1 MNKAGTILQIV
12 PRARPGRDGVGDYAR
27 ALAANLERHHGLKT
41 TFVSAAGDSHL
52 VFPSDA
58 GPGESGLD
66 HYDAIVL
73 HYVNYG
79 YDRRGVPLWLPPAL
93 RRLQRTS
100 GARQVTVFH
109 ELYASGSWR
118 QSAFWLRP
126 LQRQIAR
133 AVAAMSDVSVVS
145 SEVSR
150 QQLKS
155 LASGTRIIVH
165 PVNSG
170 LGEPVLSPVEIAGR
184 DPHRWV
190 ICGGTELI
198 ERSLRSF
205 LPAAV
210 LIPEPFAPRELF
222 VIGGSDNPRV
232 RQTLGREKKIRT
244 HYYPEVDAKI
254 ASETLASC
262 AFGWIDYFHRPDVPM
277 PVILKSTAFAA
288 YCAHGVI
295 PVFPHGGATIALGQD
310 ALPGPFFVAPIGQ
323 ELPSEAERA
332 SAAQAVHS
340 WYGRNATA
348 AHLAATLAPLL
359 GPAASPSKILISS
372 HAFAPSVGGIETVS
386 ELLAR
391 EFVRLCHA
399 VTVVTQTA
407 DDQAAEPDYLI
418 IRQPT
423 VRQLFRAIKS
433 CDVFWQNNL
442 SLRTIWPA
450 LLLRKPIVITH
461 QGSYCRQ
468 PDGFDIVQRIKH
480 ALVERT
486 TSVAISRAV
495 AACFRTNSTVIPNP
509 YDARTFLQA
518 SLAQERPFD
527 LIFLGRLVTEKGIDL
542 LLEALARLQERAL
555 FPGLTIVGPGP
566 ERFAMEELAAKL
578 GLGDQVIFAGPKR
591 DAALAHLLQQHKILV
606 TPSRYDEPFGVV
618 ALEGIACGCVAVGS
632 AGGGLPEAIGPCG
645 LIFPNGDVDALART
659 LEKLLRAPAERRRLT
674 AHAPAHLAKFQPAL
688 IAEAYLTLFRSL
700 LP

>member
-12 PRARPGRDGVGDYAR
+12 PRAQPGRDGVGDYAR
-27 ALAANLERHHGLKT
+27 TLAASLERHHGLKT
-41 TFVSAAGDSHL
+41 TFVSATEDSRL
-52 VFPSDA
+52 VFPSGA
-58 GPGESGLD
+58 GPGGAGLD

-79 YDRRGVPLWLPPAL
+79 YGRRGVPLWLPPAL
-93 RRLQRTS
+93 RRLQRAS
-100 GARQVTVFH
+100 GARQITVFH

-126 LQRQIAR
+126 LQMRIAR
-133 AVAAMSDVSVVS
+133 TVAAMSDVSVVS

-150 QQLKS
+150 EQLKS
-155 LASGTRIIVH
+155 LDSGTRIIVH

-170 LGEPVLSPVEIAGR
+170 LGEPVLSPAEIADR

-198 ERSLRSF
+198 ERSLRCY
-205 LPAAV
+205 LPAVA

-254 ASETLASC
+254 ASEILASC

-277 PVILKSTAFAA
+277 PLILKSTAFAA

-295 PVFPHGGATIALGQD
+295 PVFPHGGATVASGLD
-310 ALPGPFFVAPIGQ
+310 ALLGPFYVAPTGQ

-332 SAAQAVHS
+332 TAALAVYS
-340 WYGRNATA
+340 WYGRNANSV
-348 AHLAATLAPLL
+348 HLAATLAPLL
-359 GPAASPSKILISS
+359 GQAARPSKILISS

-386 ELLAR
+386 ELLAE
-391 EFVRLCHA
+391 EFVRLRHE

-407 DDQAAEPDYLI
+407 DDQAEEPGYLI
-418 IRQPT
+418 IRRPS

-450 LLLRKPIVITH
+450 LLLRKPVVITH
-461 QGSYCRQ
+461 QGSYCQQ
-468 PDGFDIVQRIKH
+468 PDRFDFALRIRR

-495 AACFRTNSTVIPNP
+495 AACFRTSSTIIPNP
-509 YDARTFLQA
+509 YDARIFVQA
-518 SLAQERPFD
+518 SLAQERPRD
-527 LIFLGRLVTEKGIDL
+527 LIFLGRLVTEKGVDL
-542 LLEALARLQERAL
+542 LLEALARLRERAL
-555 FPGLTIVGPGP
+555 FPGLIVVGPGP
-566 ERFAMEELAAKL
+566 ERFVMEELAVKL
-578 GLGDQVIFAGPKR
+578 GLR
-591 DAALAHLLQQHKILV
+591 
-606 TPSRYDEPFGVV
+606 
-618 ALEGIACGCVAVGS
+618 
-632 AGGGLPEAIGPCG
+632 
-645 LIFPNGDVDALART
+645 
-659 LEKLLRAPAERRRLT
+659 
-674 AHAPAHLAKFQPAL
+674 
-688 IAEAYLTLFRSL
+688 
-700 LP
+700 

>member
-1 MNKAGTILQIV
+1 VNKAGTILQIV
-12 PRARPGRDGVGDYAR
+12 PRAQPGRDGVGDYAR
-27 ALAANLERHHGLKT
+27 TLAASLERHHGLKT
-41 TFVSAAGDSHL
+41 TFVFAAEDSRPI
-52 VFPSDA
+52 FPSGA
-58 GPGESGLD
+58 YPGGAGLD

-79 YDRRGVPLWLPPAL
+79 YGQRGVPLWLPPAL
-93 RRLQRTS
+93 RRLQRAS
-100 GARQVTVFH
+100 GARQITVFH

-126 LQRQIAR
+126 LQMRIAR
-133 AVAAMSDVSVVS
+133 AVAAISDVSVVS

-150 QQLKS
+150 QQLES
-155 LASGTRIIVH
+155 LDSGTRIIVH

-170 LGEPVLSPVEIAGR
+170 LGEPVLSPAEIASR

-198 ERSLRSF
+198 ERSLRSY
-205 LPAAV
+205 LPAVA
-210 LIPEPFAPRELF
+210 LIPEPLAPRELL

-232 RQTLGREKKIRT
+232 RQTLDREKKIRT
-244 HYYPEVDAKI
+244 HYYPEVDAKV
-254 ASETLASC
+254 ASEILASC
-262 AFGWIDYFHRPDVPM
+262 AFGWIDYFHRPDIPM
-277 PVILKSTAFAA
+277 PLILKSTAFAA

-295 PVFPHGGATIALGQD
+295 PVFPHGGATIALDED
-310 ALPGPFFVAPIGQ
+310 ALPGPFFVATTGQ
-323 ELPSEAERA
+323 ELPGEAERA
-332 SAAQAVHS
+332 TAAQAVYS

-348 AHLAATLAPLL
+348 VHLAATLAPLL
-359 GPAASPSKILISS
+359 GSAASPLKILISS

-386 ELLAR
+386 ELLAE
-391 EFVRLCHA
+391 EFVRLGHM

-407 DDQAAEPDYLI
+407 DDQAEEPGYLI
-418 IRQPT
+418 VRRPL
-423 VRQLFRAIKS
+423 VRQLFPAIKW
-433 CDVFWQNNL
+433 CDVSWQNNL

-468 PDGFDIVQRIKH
+468 PNGLDLVQRIKH
-480 ALVERT
+480 TLVERT

-495 AACFRTNSTVIPNP
+495 AACFRTNSTIIPNP
-509 YDARTFLQA
+509 YDARIFVNT
-518 SLAQERPFD
+518 SLGQERPLD

-542 LLEALARLQERAL
+542 LLDALARLRESAL
-555 FPGLTIVGPGP
+555 FPRLTIVGPGP
-566 ERFAMEELAAKL
+566 ERFAMEEMAAKL
-578 GLGDQVIFAGPKR
+578 GLGDQVTFVGSKG
-591 DAALAHLLQQHKILV
+591 AAEVAHLLQQHKILV
-606 TPSRYDEPFGVV
+606 IPSRYDEPFGVA

-645 LIFPNGDVDALART
+645 LTFPNGDVNALART
-659 LEKLLRAPAERRRLT
+659 LEKLLRTPDELQRLA
-674 AHAPAHLAKFQPAL
+674 AHASEHLAKFQPAV
-688 IAEAYLTLFRSL
+688 IAEAYLTLFRSH